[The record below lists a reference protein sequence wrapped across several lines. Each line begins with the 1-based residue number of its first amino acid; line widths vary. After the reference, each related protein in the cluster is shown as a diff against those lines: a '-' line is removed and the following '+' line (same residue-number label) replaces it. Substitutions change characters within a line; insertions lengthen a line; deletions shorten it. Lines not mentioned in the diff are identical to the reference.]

1 MIIERSELRG
11 VWGLAP
17 MEKVGRE
24 RVMVMVMV
32 ECGGLLEYRVVYGIG
47 LDGIAQE
54 ASM

>member
-1 MIIERSELRG
+1 
-11 VWGLAP
+11 

-24 RVMVMVMV
+24 RVMVMV